1 MAALASRTWDLL
13 VIGGGITG
21 AGIAREAALRGLTV
35 ALVDSHD
42 LGWGTSSR
50 SSRLIHGGL
59 RYLEQGR
66 LGLVFESLRERRHLL
81 TLAPHLVRPQAF
93 VLPVHLGDRVPRWKL
108 EIGLWLYDLLAWRRN
123 LPRHRPLGKRA
134 LLRLEPMIRERGLQG
149 GALYYDAQCDDARL
163 VVAAARAAA
172 AHGAAIATWT
182 AVTAL
187 EAEDGKV
194 ARAQMV
200 DQLTGEHGQVAFRT
214 VVNATGPWTD
224 AVRRLEDPG
233 ALPLLRPT
241 KGVHILFPRALV
253 GHAHAITFTSPID
266 GRVMFVLP
274 WGELSYAGTTDTDSD
289 DAPESVST
297 TRDDVH
303 YLLRS
308 VNALFPSARLTE
320 EDVVGVWAG
329 LRPLLRGPEGK
340 RPSAVSREHQ
350 LLCGP
355 GGMWTIAGGKL
366 TTWRSMAVHVV
377 DKVTKGLDGV
387 PPADAA
393 GRRRSIEE
401 ALPGGGSPTLSG
413 FREMAEGAGLPSAT
427 ATHLVRHYGAET
439 AAILNL
445 IRDQPGLA
453 TPLHPDHPAMEAEV
467 VHAARREF
475 AARVDDVL
483 ARRIHLAW
491 ETPDHGASAAL
502 RVAELLAA
510 ELGWDPEQQAAE
522 AAGYGAEAA
531 ARYGWSGAA
540 ALD

>member
-1 MAALASRTWDLL
+1 M
-13 VIGGGITG
+13 
-21 AGIAREAALRGLTV
+21 
-35 ALVDSHD
+35 ALVDRHD

-81 TLAPHLVRPQAF
+81 ALAPHLVRPQAF
-93 VLPVHLGDRVPRWKL
+93 VLPVHKGDRVPRWKL
-108 EIGLWLYDLLAWRRN
+108 EIGLWLYDLLAWRHN

-182 AVTAL
+182 AVTRLDA
-187 EAEDGKV
+187 EAGKV
-194 ARAQMV
+194 ARAEVV
-200 DQLTGEHGQVAFRT
+200 DQVSGERGELAFRA

-224 AVRRLEDPG
+224 QVRRLEDPG

-241 KGVHILFPRALV
+241 KGVHILFPRARL
-253 GHAHAITFTSPID
+253 GHEHAITFTSPID

-274 WGELSYAGTTDTDSD
+274 WGELSYAGTTDTDSE
-289 DAPESVST
+289 ESPDTVTT
-297 TRDDVH
+297 TREDVH

-320 EDVVGVWAG
+320 EDVRGVWAG
-329 LRPLLRGPEGK
+329 LRPLLRGPDGK
-340 RPSAVSREHQ
+340 GPSAESREHQ
-350 LLCGP
+350 ILQGP

-366 TTWRSMAVHVV
+366 TTWRSMGAELV
-377 DKVTKGLDGV
+377 DRVGRSLGAPRDGTT
-387 PPADAA
+387 
-393 GRRRSIEE
+393 RKRSTDEP
-401 ALPGGGSPTLSG
+401 LPGGESPTLAG
-413 FREMAEGAGLPSAT
+413 FQEMAVQAGLSPAT
-427 ATHLVRHYGAET
+427 AAHLVRHYGAET

-445 IRDQPGLA
+445 IRDQPALKA
-453 TPLHPDHPAMEAEV
+453 PLHPHHPAVEAEV

-475 AARVDDVL
+475 AVRVDDVL
-483 ARRIHLAW
+483 ARRIHLAT
-491 ETPDHGASAAL
+491 ETPDHGAAAAD
-502 RVAELLAA
+502 RVGLLLAA
-510 ELGWDPEQQAAE
+510 ELGWDDEHRQREAAE
-522 AAGYGAEAA
+522 YRDSAAS
-531 ARYGWSGAA
+531 RYGWTGGA